1 MKRITDRATKE
12 NLRKSVWSII
22 KEHGW
27 FYIGSITT
35 ALLIHYYVT
44 TAPGGSWPETS
55 LIEFIIS
62 HIKALGG
69 IGATISILIVLQN
82 WLRGR

>member
-1 MKRITDRATKE
+1 MKRIAERATKE
-12 NLRKSVWSII
+12 NFKKSAWSII

-27 FYIGSITT
+27 FYVGSVVT

-44 TAPGGSWPETS
+44 TADGGIWPETS
-55 LIEFIIS
+55 LIEFLMG